1 MKKVIFALSLVS
13 LALVSVSC
21 STDAYDMPDTEELK
35 VQRMNEQLDLIYDD
49 ILPIDDS
56 QSNWAAKD
64 GDEDSTSGTND
75 STDPIV
81 GGPKKD

>member
-35 VQRMNEQLDLIYDD
+35 VQRMDEQLDLIYDD
-49 ILPIDDS
+49 ILPIDDNE
-56 QSNWAAKD
+56 SNWLAKD
-64 GDEDSTSGTND
+64 GEEDTTGSSDNTE
-75 STDPIV
+75 PVLIP
-81 GGPKKD
+81 PKKD

>member
-35 VQRMNEQLDLIYDD
+35 VQRMDEQLDLIYDD
-49 ILPIDDS
+49 ILPIDDN

-64 GDEDSTSGTND
+64 GDEDSANT
-75 STDPIV
+75 TDNTGPAV
-81 GGPKKD
+81 GGTKKD